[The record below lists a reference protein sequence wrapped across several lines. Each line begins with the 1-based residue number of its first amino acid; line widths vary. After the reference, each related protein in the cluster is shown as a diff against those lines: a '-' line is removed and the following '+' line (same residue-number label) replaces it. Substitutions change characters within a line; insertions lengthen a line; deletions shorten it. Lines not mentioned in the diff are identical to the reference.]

1 MSSTLWI
8 IVATALVLQASP
20 APLLDLTNVPVRHR
34 LREPVTASGSGHMEG
49 YQGGLRQP
57 SPLAL
62 QIRSLEKS
70 GSPDMAI
77 AELEIRNTSSRHL
90 EIPVDPSSRD
100 LEPASPSTPYR
111 YLSAYLW
118 LLPEPNADQKMP
130 VTGLRLYGSRRIP
143 GTLRDLGPE
152 EAIRVRAKIPI
163 APSTSGAMTGVP
175 KMRAFLAL
183 FNESMTPGKDGIH
196 STTEEIFPTTSSANV
211 AEFPL

>member
-8 IVATALVLQASP
+8 LIATALALQASP

-34 LREPVTASGSGHMEG
+34 LREPVTATGSGHMEG
-49 YQGGLRQP
+49 YQGSPPP
-57 SPLAL
+57 SPVAL

-100 LEPASPSTPYR
+100 LEPASPSTPYQ

-118 LLPEPNADQKMP
+118 LLPEPDAEQKMP
-130 VTGLRLYGSRRIP
+130 ATGLHLYGSKAVP
-143 GTLRDLGPE
+143 GTLRDLPPG

-163 APSTSGAMTGVP
+163 APTTSVAMSEAP

-183 FNESMTPGKDGIH
+183 FDESMKPGKDGIH
-196 STTEEIFPTTSSANV
+196 SNTEELLPTISSANV